1 MTDLLNTLK
10 PILAQYGLENS
21 LSATPLGHGNIN
33 DTYRIERSSGPHYVL
48 QRLNTQV
55 FRDHAAVAHNHRL
68 VARHLQSRNYP
79 LLIPAYLHT
88 SNGAD
93 YAPDHLGQH
102 WRLMAFLPHTTEVE
116 KAQSPHQAR
125 QAAKAVG
132 TFLACLADLDAS
144 EVRDVLPGFHDSVTR
159 FEQFKLV
166 VEKDPVGRL
175 KEVAA
180 EVAYLVRE
188 AEIFSLIQRLGL
200 PLRVVHNDPKIGNVL
215 FDETG
220 EKALAL
226 IDWDT
231 IQAGHI
237 PGDFGDLVR
246 TMTPT
251 FSEDHPDIAAI
262 KVDRTLFQAAAEG
275 FVGPLR
281 GVIEPFEIENLFNGA
296 RWIVLEQM
304 MRFLGD
310 YLAGDT
316 YYKIRYP
323 AHNLLRAKNQLAL
336 YQSLRE
342 HEVELNAIIQSML
355 S

>member
-1 MTDLLNTLK
+1 MADLLNTLK

-21 LSATPLGHGNIN
+21 LNAAPLGHGNIN

-48 QRLNTQV
+48 QRLNTLV
-55 FRDHAAVAHNHRL
+55 FRDHAAVAHNHHL
-68 VARHLQSRNYP
+68 VARHLQSRHYP
-79 LLIPAYLHT
+79 LLIPEYLRT

-93 YAPDHLGQH
+93 YALDHLGQH
-102 WRLMAFLPHTTEVE
+102 WRLMAFLPQTAEVE
-116 KAQSPHQAR
+116 RAQNPAQAK
-125 QAAKAVG
+125 QAAQAVG
-132 TFLACLADLDAS
+132 TFLACLADLDAKQ
-144 EVRDVLPGFHDSVTR
+144 VRDVLPGFHDSASR
-159 FEQFKLV
+159 FEQFKKV
-166 VEKDPVGRL
+166 VEENPVNRL
-175 KEVAA
+175 QEVEA
-180 EVAYLVRE
+180 EVDYLMQE
-188 AEIFSLIQRLGL
+188 AEIFALIQNLGL

-215 FDETG
+215 FDEKG

-251 FSEDHPDIAAI
+251 FSEDHQDIEAV
-262 KVDRTLFQAAAEG
+262 KVDPALFQAAAEG
-275 FVGPLR
+275 FVAPLR
-281 GVIEPFEIENLFNGA
+281 GVITDLEIKNLFNGA

-304 MRFLGD
+304 LRFLGD

-323 AHNLLRAKNQLAL
+323 EHNLLRARNQLVL
-336 YQSLRE
+336 YRSLRE
-342 HEVELNAIIQSML
+342 NEVALNAIIQDML
-355 S
+355 G